1 MKYYILYTNITTN
14 PILFIFIIFQSTA
27 HDPKWTPRHI
37 FVYSSPPLSSVF
49 LFTSMICEVLYTS
62 LIVFLVSASLLLVS
76 VPSAPLSSAL
86 FSFPWC
92 SSPLH
97 LSLWWS
103 LLFPSLLMF
112 ISFLPPFPVFLP
124 SFTSLLSVPLLFSL
138 TVLCSSSLTPWCYS
152 LIHLSPWCSSPL
164 QLYHS

>member
-1 MKYYILYTNITTN
+1 MEPGNDTSGACTRGLAILQLCKYIAHQILKYYILYTNITTN

-62 LIVFLVSASLLLVS
+62 LIVFLVSAPLLLVS

-97 LSLWWS
+97 LSVWWS
-103 LLFPSLLMF
+103 LVSK
-112 ISFLPPFPVFLP
+112 
-124 SFTSLLSVPLLFSL
+124 
-138 TVLCSSSLTPWCYS
+138 
-152 LIHLSPWCSSPL
+152 
-164 QLYHS
+164 